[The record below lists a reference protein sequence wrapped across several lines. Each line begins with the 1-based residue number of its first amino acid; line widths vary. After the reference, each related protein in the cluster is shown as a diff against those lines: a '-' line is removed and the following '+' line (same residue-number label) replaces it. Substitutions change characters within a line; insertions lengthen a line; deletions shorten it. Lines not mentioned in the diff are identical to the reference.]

1 LIEILVLG
9 EIENGEIAPI
19 TGELVGA
26 AENLNGTV
34 GLVLLGKGLS
44 SQAQSAAILG
54 AKQVFLA
61 ENEFLDGSSIDAY
74 VEAFSQ
80 VCSQLQPKIIL
91 VGKTF
96 LGQNVGPRVAFRL
109 NAVVAQDCIEIGHD
123 MATGNLVATRPV
135 YGGNALAKVMFPNV
149 GPNFIIVR
157 GRVYEPAI
165 IDESHVA
172 EITDIDVEVTQGD
185 IRVRHVESV
194 AQDVEGIRLEDAT
207 IVVAGGRGLGGPEP
221 FESLHELA
229 ALLGGSV
236 GASRAACDAGWVD
249 HSYQVGLTGKTITP
263 ELYITIGISGAS
275 QHMAGCSGARNI
287 VVVNKDSEANIF
299 KDATYG
305 VVGDWN
311 KILPAFIETV
321 RELID

>member
-1 LIEILVLG
+1 MIEILVLG

-26 AENLNGTV
+26 AENLSGTV
-34 GLVLLGKGLS
+34 GLVLLGKDLS

-80 VCSQLQPKIIL
+80 
-91 VGKTF
+91 
-96 LGQNVGPRVAFRL
+96 VGPRVAFRL

-165 IDESHVA
+165 IDESRVA

-229 ALLGGSV
+229 ALIGGSV

-305 VVGDWN
+305 VVGDWK